1 MIFYKENI
9 ITIVNE
15 NNVKELDFKDW
26 IMSSDDCEDSLKKW
40 VKFKASDY
48 PDPDCVLKQDAPKC
62 VVVGLNWY
70 SETEASDKYYIDCI
84 FSFATFFKAFLR
96 YYVGEYMPYLGQL
109 YENYNE
115 LFGDKYKN
123 KFCEDQ
129 KIERK
134 VLDTLLEQL
143 NIFARNTHTL
153 GNYMPCPDGEYNT
166 IKGNYCKYKDRLERL
181 YKDIKD
187 SSKREHRWS
196 NWFDKEKI
204 KELGL
209 TNILENE
216 ELLEFV
222 FNGKK
227 MGRED
232 LKPYTEYI
240 KTINAIIEKRGIM
253 LVRKLEKNP

>member
-9 ITIVNE
+9 IKIVNE
-15 NNVKELDFKDW
+15 NNVNELDFKDW
-26 IMSSDDCEDSLKKW
+26 IMLSDDCEDGLKKW

-62 VVVGLNWY
+62 AVVGLNWY
-70 SETEASDKYYIDCI
+70 SKTEAADKYYIDCI

-96 YYVGEYMPYLGQL
+96 YYAGEYMPYLGRI
-109 YENYNE
+109 YENYDK

-129 KIERK
+129 KINRG

-153 GNYMPCPDGEYNT
+153 GNYMPCPDGKYNT
-166 IKGNYCKYKDRLERL
+166 IKGNYYKYKDRLEIL
-181 YKDIKD
+181 YKDIEEPSKSEHKW
-187 SSKREHRWS
+187 SS
-196 NWFDKEKI
+196 WFDNKKE
-204 KELGL
+204 ELGL

-216 ELLEFV
+216 NLHEFV
-222 FNGKK
+222 FNGRK
-227 MGRED
+227 MRKED
-232 LKPYTEYI
+232 IIPYTEYI
-240 KTINAIIEKRGIM
+240 KTINAIIENRGIM
-253 LVRKLEKNP
+253 LVGKLKKNP